1 MSTSHHIYRRPFLSG
16 RGVLALAF
24 SDTTSNRGRSTV
36 ASGQRETTCT
46 HLEEEDIISIKP
58 WLGHESPWLKRS
70 QSNKEQSV
78 TQGLFFFL
86 AVAKDVL
93 CYGEYISSLSFHIK
107 ISPTHNN

>member
-70 QSNKEQSV
+70 QSNNERSV

-93 CYGEYISSLSFHIK
+93 C
-107 ISPTHNN
+107 